1 MVVHEEYDLD
11 GVYYKKTF
19 VYIIN
24 PFFKLTPPRCIMT
37 FNFKMFGHFFNVVHL
52 IGF

>member
-24 PFFKLTPPRCIMT
+24 PFFKLTPPLYVLYDI
-37 FNFKMFGHFFNVVHL
+37 
-52 IGF
+52 